1 MIITMYYI
9 TGNEKKAKELAIS
22 YYQNDKCGRWYK
34 NVLRYFEESNNF
46 QTNKQ
51 QTD

>member
-1 MIITMYYI
+1 MIILPRTYA
-9 TGNEKKAKELAIS
+9 TVPKKAKELAIS